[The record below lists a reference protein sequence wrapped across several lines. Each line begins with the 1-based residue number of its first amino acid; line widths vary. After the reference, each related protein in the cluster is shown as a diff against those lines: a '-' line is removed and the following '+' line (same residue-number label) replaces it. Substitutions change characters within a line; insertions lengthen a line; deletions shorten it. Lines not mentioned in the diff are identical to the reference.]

1 MNDAIH
7 NRCADL
13 QMQEILAIAAQDTLA
28 GLAAI
33 DATLRDYPEDARLHF
48 LKGSMLIGEKRFIA
62 AHTALREAV
71 RLDPELH
78 IARFQL
84 GFFELTSGE
93 AEAALV
99 SWQPLKA
106 VLPAEHYLQ
115 LFVEGLEHLVADR
128 FIPCIESLQ
137 AGMAVNAENT
147 PLNGDMQ
154 LIIDRCRELLGE
166 QGSADPGLDA
176 GDGAAVSATSFLL
189 GTSRRPN

>member
-1 MNDAIH
+1 MTDALN
-7 NRCADL
+7 NRCSDA
-13 QMQEILAIAAQDTLA
+13 QIQEILAISAQDTLA
-28 GLAAI
+28 GIAAI
-33 DATLRDYPEDARLHF
+33 DTALRDFPKDARLHF

-93 AEAALV
+93 ADAALA

-106 VLPAEHYLQ
+106 ALPAGHYLQ

-128 FIPCIESLQ
+128 FAPCIDSLR
-137 AGMAVNAENT
+137 AGMEVNAENA

-154 LIIDRCRELLGE
+154 LIIERCRELLGE
-166 QGSADPGLDA
+166 QGPTASES
-176 GDGAAVSATSFLL
+176 GDGEAVSATSFLL
-189 GTSRRPN
+189 GTSRRLN

>member
-1 MNDAIH
+1 MNDATH
-7 NRCADL
+7 SRCTDL
-13 QMQEILAIAAQDTLA
+13 QMQELLGIAAQDTLA
-28 GLAAI
+28 GIAAI
-33 DATLRDYPEDARLHF
+33 DTALRDYPEDARLHF

-71 RLDPELH
+71 RLDPDLH

-93 AEAALV
+93 ADAALA
-99 SWQPLKA
+99 SWQPLKTA
-106 VLPAEHYLQ
+106 LPEGHYLQ

-128 FIPCIESLQ
+128 FAPCIESLQ
-137 AGMAVNAENT
+137 AGMAVNAENA

-166 QGSADPGLDA
+166 QAPPDTGEGQ
-176 GDGAAVSATSFLL
+176 AVSATSFLL